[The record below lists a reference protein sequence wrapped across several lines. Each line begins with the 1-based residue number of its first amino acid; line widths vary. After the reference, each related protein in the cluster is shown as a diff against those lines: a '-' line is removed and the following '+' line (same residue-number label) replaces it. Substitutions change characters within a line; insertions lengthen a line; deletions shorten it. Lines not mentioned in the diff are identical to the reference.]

1 MNCSLIGKLIK
12 EYRERLGLS
21 QEDLCGDS
29 CAVST
34 LSRLENGKHL
44 PSRKQLEAFF
54 SYMGTKPPMNL
65 IPMTA
70 MDLKLHNLEVEI
82 DNRIANHRYDYGE
95 LLEEY
100 EKNYD
105 KNDVFSRQYYLHQKA
120 LYDYKNSGRQD
131 YQNQIEELT
140 SILQLTLKDFT
151 PEGELQDRYYRNE
164 ELELIN
170 CISSCEWQ
178 CKKEENAFRHLEF
191 LIHYYKDKTFVS
203 EVNKASLLPVLMFN
217 ISNWYGQKKMFKK
230 SLAIEKEGIEICNKY
245 SQLCVLPELVFNLGC
260 SYSYLGNT
268 VEGKKYVKTGL
279 SLIKLLHNK
288 EYVKI
293 GLNYANENFNYNLTL
308 EDV

>member
-44 PSRKQLEAFF
+44 PNRKQLEAFF

-82 DNRIANHRYDYGE
+82 DNRIANHRYDYSE
-95 LLEEY
+95 LLDEY

-105 KNDVFSRQYYLHQKA
+105 RTDVFSKQYYLRAKTILEYRNSYEPNQQKY
-120 LYDYKNSGRQD
+120 LD
-131 YQNQIEELT
+131 ELT

-170 CISSCEWQ
+170 CIALREWE
-178 CKKEENAFRHLEF
+178 CKKEKDAFRHLEF

-217 ISNWYGQKKMFKK
+217 ISNWYGQKKMFQK
-230 SLAIEKEGIEICNKY
+230 SLAVEKEGIEICNKY
-245 SQLCVLPELVFNLGC
+245 GQLCVLPGLIFNLGC
-260 SYSYLGNT
+260 SYSSLGNT
-268 VEGKKYVKTGL
+268 TEGEKYIRTAL
-279 SLIKLLHNK
+279 SLAKLLK
-288 EYVKI
+288 RDYLETA
-293 GLNYANENFNYNLTL
+293 LNYANENFNYNLTI

>member
-82 DNRIANHRYDYGE
+82 DNRIANHRYDYNE
-95 LLEEY
+95 LLDEY

-105 KNDVFSRQYYLHQKA
+105 RTDVFSKQYYLRAKTILEYRNLYEPNQQKY
-120 LYDYKNSGRQD
+120 LD
-131 YQNQIEELT
+131 ELT

-170 CISSCEWQ
+170 CIALREWE
-178 CKKEENAFRHLEF
+178 CKKEKDAFRHLEF

-217 ISNWYGQKKMFKK
+217 ISNWYGQKKMFQK
-230 SLAIEKEGIEICNKY
+230 SLAVEKEGIEICNKY
-245 SQLCVLPELVFNLGC
+245 GQLCVLPGLIFNLGC
-260 SYSYLGNT
+260 SYSSLGNT
-268 VEGKKYVKTGL
+268 TEGEKYIRTAL
-279 SLIKLLHNK
+279 SLAKLLK
-288 EYVKI
+288 RDYLETA
-293 GLNYANENFNYNLTL
+293 LNYANKNFNYNLTL

>member
-82 DNRIANHRYDYGE
+82 DNRIANHRYDYNE
-95 LLEEY
+95 LLDKY

-105 KNDVFSRQYYLHQKA
+105 KSDVFSKQYYLHAKTI
-120 LYDYKNSGRQD
+120 LDYENSGLLNQ
-131 YQNQIEELT
+131 QNYLDELT

-164 ELELIN
+164 ELEIIN
-170 CISSCEWQ
+170 CIALCEWE
-178 CKKEENAFRHLEF
+178 CKREKDAFRHLEF

-217 ISNWYGQKKMFKK
+217 ISNWYGQKKMFQK
-230 SLAIEKEGIEICNKY
+230 SLETEKEGIEICNKY
-245 SQLCVLPELVFNLGC
+245 GQLCVLPGLIFNLGC
-260 SYSYLGNT
+260 SYSSLGNT
-268 VEGKKYVKTGL
+268 AEGEKYIRTAL
-279 SLIKLLHNK
+279 SLAKLLK
-288 EYVKI
+288 RDYLETA
-293 GLNYANENFNYNLTL
+293 LNYANKNFNYNLTL

>member
-82 DNRIANHRYDYGE
+82 DNRIANHRYDYNE
-95 LLEEY
+95 LLDEY

-105 KNDVFSRQYYLHQKA
+105 RTDVFSKQYYLRAKTILEYRNSYEPNQQKY
-120 LYDYKNSGRQD
+120 LD
-131 YQNQIEELT
+131 ELT

-170 CISSCEWQ
+170 CIALREWE
-178 CKKEENAFRHLEF
+178 CKKEKDAFRHLEF

-217 ISNWYGQKKMFKK
+217 ISNWYGQKKMFQK
-230 SLAIEKEGIEICNKY
+230 SLAVEKEGIEICNKY
-245 SQLCVLPELVFNLGC
+245 GQLCVLPGLIFNLGC
-260 SYSYLGNT
+260 SYSSLGNT
-268 VEGKKYVKTGL
+268 TEGEKYIRTAL
-279 SLIKLLHNK
+279 SLAKLLK
-288 EYVKI
+288 RDYLETA
-293 GLNYANENFNYNLTL
+293 LNYANESFNYNLTL